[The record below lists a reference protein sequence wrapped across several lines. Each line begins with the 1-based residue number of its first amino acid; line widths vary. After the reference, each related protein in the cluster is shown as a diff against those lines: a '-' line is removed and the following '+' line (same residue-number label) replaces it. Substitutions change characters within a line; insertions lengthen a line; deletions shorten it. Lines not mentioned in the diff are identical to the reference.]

1 MKLKHTLS
9 ALLASVMLAG
19 SALVSAP
26 AFAAEPLPFED
37 VKADAW
43 YYDAISDV
51 YETGLMKGKTD
62 TKFDPT
68 APMSRAEFVT
78 VLSRLAAIN
87 AANYGYSDS
96 LDFTDTDKNVWY
108 ADAAGWAVETGL
120 TKGTSDTTF
129 APTRE
134 ITRQEMAV
142 LIVRFVAYLG
152 ETVPD
157 NSKVEKFA
165 DAHKIA
171 SWATADI
178 ETMRKYGFVQGDQ
191 NGNFNPEGKADRASV
206 ATIAMR
212 LLPFVTTGSIANDG
226 KSDYVIVADE
236 SLIEASERMQ
246 YQVEYSTG
254 AHLDVVKSSSAKKAI
269 VLGTVSD
276 EKLGADGYVIETDG
290 DTVKITGNTPDGV
303 YKGVSRFMLRA
314 TFDREM
320 KYTSAADERYEHKAP
335 IGKLTINGNDISKYT
350 VYYPANASKN
360 TLTAVDDLVKYIE
373 MATDVKLPTS
383 TDKPGSFGIILDET
397 TVVVDGSVNK
407 NEDNFTVKSEGNS
420 IRLKGSANRGAAYAA
435 YDFLEQCVGVLFLS
449 KNQDY
454 VKPAKAI
461 DVKDVNY
468 TESPLLAI
476 RDNYNSAAV
485 PSLKFRDYSWKMAN
499 GIHSFASLAP
509 DFCKQYE
516 SQPCLLNEA
525 VYEQVMENVIKKIEA
540 KPNAE
545 MVSVSANDV
554 ASWCD
559 CEKCAPVIA
568 EVGPSEYL
576 IRFVNRVA
584 DDLKSRGYNDVLVH
598 TFAYDETLGAPQTS
612 PRDNVIVQFAPIEAC
627 VGHPMNNK
635 CNYVQLTNYT
645 GKYLEDWG
653 KLDCNMYLW
662 TYHSNYGAP
671 IPMTDISYNTMGN
684 NGKMYVECGVLGWQ
698 AFPSDDKEDIIGDLG
713 VLRNYLIAKFMWNPL
728 ITEDEYNV
736 IVSEFMEGYFGKGWE
751 MIYEAFNTVNECDT
765 GCHSIFET
773 VNSRRVYFQNK
784 MDTPY
789 LVSLFDEA
797 ELHAESYTVWA
808 NIDRNQIS
816 MNIMEALIKFDK
828 LYRSDNEDEYMQ
840 SQFIAKFI
848 QDKLLAYRVE
858 YGSGMFP
865 NMEIGEFDFN
875 PGLWRQ
881 YLDPPYFQNK
891 IEDLTVE
898 YPEKP
903 IYIMPMAK
911 GIAR

>member
-1 MKLKHTLS
+1 MKLKRTVS

-26 AFAAEPLPFED
+26 AFADEPLPFED

-43 YYDAISDV
+43 YYNAVADV

-87 AANYGYSDS
+87 ATNYGYGDS
-96 LDFTDTDKNVWY
+96 LDFTDTDPNAWY

-120 TKGTSDTTF
+120 STGTSATTF
-129 APTRE
+129 SPTRE

-142 LIVRFVAYLG
+142 LIVRFVKYLG
-152 ETVPD
+152 ESVPD

-171 SWATADI
+171 SWATSDI

-212 LLPFVTTGSIANDG
+212 LLPYVTTTNIVEEG
-226 KSDYVIVADE
+226 KSDYVIVSDD
-236 SLIEASERMQ
+236 ASIDAAERLQ
-246 YQVEYSTG
+246 YQIEYTTG
-254 AHLDVVKSSSAKKAI
+254 ACLDIAKSSAAKKAI
-269 VLGTVSD
+269 ILKTASD
-276 EKLGADGYVIETDG
+276 EKLGADGYEIKTSGETV
-290 DTVKITGNTPDGV
+290 TITANTPEGA
-303 YKGVSRFMLRA
+303 YKGAVRFALRA
-314 TFDREM
+314 TFDNTV
-320 KYTSAADERYEHKAP
+320 KFTSAATERYEYKP
-335 IGKLTINGNDISKYT
+335 PVEKLTINGNDISKYT
-350 VYYPANASKN
+350 IYYPANASEN
-360 TLTAVDDLVKYIE
+360 TLTAVDDLVKYLE
-373 MATDVKLPTS
+373 MATDIKLPTS
-383 TDKPGSFGIILDET
+383 TDNPGQYGIILDET
-397 TVVVDGSVNK
+397 TVTINGSVNK
-407 NEDNFTVKSEGNS
+407 SMDNFTVKSEGNS
-420 IRLKGSANRGAAYAA
+420 IRLIGSADRGAAYAA

-662 TYHSNYGAP
+662 TYHCNYGAP

-684 NGKMYVECGVLGWQ
+684 NAKMYVECGVLGWQ
-698 AFPSDDKEDIIGDLG
+698 AVPTDDKEEIIGDFS
-713 VLRNYLIAKFMWNPL
+713 VLRNYLIAKFMWDPF
-728 ITEDEYNV
+728 ITEEEYNV
-736 IVSEFMEGYFGKGWE
+736 LVSEFMEGYFGKGWE
-751 MIYEAFNTVNECDT
+751 MIYEVFNTVNEKDT

-773 VNSRRVYFQNK
+773 VNSRKVYFQNK

-789 LVSLFDEA
+789 LVTLFDEA
-797 ELHAESYTVWA
+797 ELHAESYTVWT

-816 MNIMEALIKFDK
+816 MNIMEALIKFDR

-840 SQFIAKFI
+840 SQLIGKFI
-848 QDKLLAYRVE
+848 QDKLLTYRVE

-881 YLDPPYFQNK
+881 YLDPPYFKGK

>member
-751 MIYEAFNTVNECDT
+751 NIYEVFNTVNECDT

-848 QDKLLAYRVE
+848 QDKLLAHRVE